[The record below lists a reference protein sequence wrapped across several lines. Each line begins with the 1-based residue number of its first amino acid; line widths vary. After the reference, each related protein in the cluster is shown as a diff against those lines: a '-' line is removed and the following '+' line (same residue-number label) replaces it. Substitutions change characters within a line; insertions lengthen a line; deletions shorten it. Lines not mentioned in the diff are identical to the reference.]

1 MSPSPIYL
9 DDYLVPGTSST
20 YYIPDFVT
28 EDEEEYLIR
37 KIAEAPQ
44 PWWKRLNNR
53 RLQIWG
59 GDLTKKQTLIPQ
71 DMPVFVNQY
80 PDIIGRIRDLGV
92 FKASAHGEPNHVIM
106 NEYAPGQ
113 GIMPHEDGP
122 AYHPVVATLSL
133 GAHTIFHYYQ
143 YKQDNPSNPTPPSQ
157 PLPPAPESGVGTTM
171 TGTSSATGRPIDPN
185 PVFTLLLEPRSLVI
199 TTSALYESHL
209 HGIDELLEDGFAPGS
224 RSPGEKI
231 ANVGLLR
238 GKAEKDAVL
247 NGGFLERGLRYSLTC
262 RDVEKV
268 TAAGGALFRKLRG

>member
-1 MSPSPIYL
+1 MGEVNL
-9 DDYLVPGTSST
+9 DEYLVPGTSST

-37 KIAEAPQ
+37 KIEEAPQ

-53 RLQIWG
+53 RSTSPG

-80 PDIIGRIRDLGV
+80 PDILGRIRDLGV
-92 FKASAHGEPNHVIM
+92 FKASAHGQPNHVIM

-143 YKQDNPSNPTPPSQ
+143 YKQDDPSSRPTPSS
-157 PLPPAPESGVGTTM
+157 PASASGAD
-171 TGTSSATGRPIDPN
+171 TGMMGASSATGRPIDPT
-185 PVFTLLLEPRSLVI
+185 PILTLLLEPRSLVI
-199 TTSALYESHL
+199 TTSSLYQSHL
-209 HGIDELLEDGFAPGS
+209 HGIDDLMEDSFAPAS

-231 ANVGLLR
+231 ANVHLLR

-268 TAAGGALFRKLRG
+268 TAAGGALFKKLRG